1 MLCLTLAARCQ
12 AGCCFTAP
20 LRFPADLSCSYA
32 SLLRTLRIL
41 CCSMQDYALALL
53 CESLRGSTIAI
64 HGDSRLLHAFAD
76 LIYSP
81 PGCSIALRVISTQ
94 GFSVAV
100 HILTQLFHCGSVH
113 FSASPLLI
121 RSWQLYSFADLVC
134 AALIKAVPLHITAYL
149 CCHCF
154 TLASKRLLPSG
165 TGPCRCCATDQCR
178 RTVRSPAIPA
188 RPSHG
193 RRTDR

>member
-76 LIYSP
+76 LLPS
-81 PGCSIALRVISTQ
+81 R
-94 GFSVAV
+94 
-100 HILTQLFHCGSVH
+100 LFHCVAGHIYAGLFRCCSVH

-188 RPSHG
+188 RPSRG
-193 RRTDR
+193 RRKGR